1 MAVTGSP
8 TQKFITDANEFCMRT
23 PPGRVKDFDM
33 EFAGIDKPANIA
45 SFVKSKM
52 YQQVYS

>member
-1 MAVTGSP
+1 
-8 TQKFITDANEFCMRT
+8 MRT
-23 PPGRVKDFDM
+23 PPGRVKDFDL